1 MYLVAPKF
9 LSFRT
14 SLYLTLVPPIS
25 GNDVK
30 SSTTLNVSVSS
41 GEMEI
46 LKCLFRDSITHLL
59 GWDSILKINDVS
71 NMNAAAN
78 AQTAPRFRTGGPGIE
93 ENLF

>member
-1 MYLVAPKF
+1 MP
-9 LSFRT
+9 FRV
-14 SLYLTLVPPIS
+14 SLYRTFVPLIFV
-25 GNDVK
+25 DDLK

-59 GWDSILKINDVS
+59 GWDSILKKNDVT
-71 NMNAAAN
+71 NMNAASN